1 MDEWLAAGDASF
13 LDKAQKRMQEFVGG
27 SNIVVLASHSLPLLQ
42 QWCNRA
48 ILLDRGHMTATGAVD
63 DVVGAYESSLER
75 AKTA

>member
-1 MDEWLAAGDASF
+1 
-13 LDKAQKRMQEFVGG
+13 
-27 SNIVVLASHSLPLLQ
+27 VLASHSLPLLQ

-63 DVVGAYESSLER
+63 DVVGAYQSALEC